1 MAASTID
8 TRRGTGA
15 VEVTHGQ
22 RELTAAA
29 AGATPVASPAA
40 QSTAAT
46 AARLAAVA
54 SRTRLA
60 RREPGRVVK
69 RGTSCRLRDAARY
82 RYPASPALVAGRIA
96 AKLSK

>member
-29 AGATPVASPAA
+29 AGTTPVAWPAA
-40 QSTAAT
+40 PSTAT
-46 AARLAAVA
+46 TEARPAAVA
-54 SRTRLA
+54 SRTRLRRRQA
-60 RREPGRVVK
+60 R
-69 RGTSCRLRDAARY
+69 
-82 RYPASPALVAGRIA
+82 
-96 AKLSK
+96 